1 MTETKNITIFE
12 PGLLRQALWDSLRK
26 LNPLSIWRNP
36 VMLLVEIGSIITTVS
51 FLAGLFFKS
60 GEPSWF
66 TASVSLWL
74 WLTVIF
80 SNFAESLAEGRG
92 KARAE
97 SLRKTR
103 TEVMA
108 KKLKDPKSKE
118 EYELI
123 PSGNLHKGDYILVN
137 SGDIIPGDGEVVEG
151 AALVNESS
159 VTGESAPVVRESGGD
174 RSAVTGGTKVIS
186 NQII

>member
-1 MTETKNITIFE
+1 MTETKNVTIFE
-12 PGLLRQALWDSLRK
+12 HGLLRHALWESLKK

-36 VMLLVEIGSIITTVS
+36 VMFLVELGSIITTAS
-51 FLAGLFFKS
+51 LFAGLFSKS
-60 GEPSWF
+60 SEPFWF

-108 KKLKDPKSKE
+108 KRPVSYTHLRAHETKAKLVCRLLLEK
-118 EYELI
+118 
-123 PSGNLHKGDYILVN
+123 
-137 SGDIIPGDGEVVEG
+137 
-151 AALVNESS
+151 
-159 VTGESAPVVRESGGD
+159 
-174 RSAVTGGTKVIS
+174 
-186 NQII
+186 